1 MRAGSS
7 GTFVVSWTQT
17 EIDGL
22 RAAPPAALEAGV
34 EWRWRGQA
42 MRVDGPD
49 DVLTLGTPIGD
60 EAMRARASVAA
71 RRLLGRAAPPVRA
84 QSGAAFEDANLGESF
99 TVTDGRKIWTANLLE
114 VAEVARP
121 LIVFT
126 GSLPPRD
133 AELWVVRA
141 PATGGTFNR
150 VTEMPTGVICFTPG
164 TRLRTPKGER
174 LVEDLAE
181 GDLIDTRDCGAQE
194 IVWIGR
200 RRMSGARLY
209 AMPELRP
216 IRIRGAALGKGDPQG
231 DLLVSPRHR
240 VLVKGEVAQALFN
253 IDEVLV
259 AADDLLNDR
268 TIARDHT
275 LREVE
280 YVHLLLPRH
289 HVVWANGVET
299 ESFHPASTD
308 LDTVTPH
315 QRARLA
321 QIVPGIEED
330 PACYG
335 QAARRE
341 LTRSEAAILRHEGA
355 FAH

>member
-1 MRAGSS
+1 MRAGFT
-7 GTFVVSWTQT
+7 GTFVISWTQT

-34 EWRWRGQA
+34 SWRWNGRA
-42 MRVDGPD
+42 VRVDGPD
-49 DVLTLGTPIGD
+49 NVLTLGTPLGGD
-60 EAMRARASVAA
+60 AMRARASAAA
-71 RRLLGRAAPPVRA
+71 RRLLGRAVPPARA
-84 QSGAAFEDANLGESF
+84 RSGSGFEDATFGDHF
-99 TVTDGRKIWTANLLE
+99 TVTDGKRLWTANLLE
-114 VAEVARP
+114 VSEVARP

-126 GSLPPRD
+126 GALPPIG
-133 AELWVVRA
+133 AALWVVRA
-141 PATGGTFNR
+141 PATGGTLNR
-150 VTEMPTGVICFTPG
+150 ITETPTGVICFTPG
-164 TRLRTPKGER
+164 TRLRTPEGER
-174 LVEDLAE
+174 RVEDLAE
-181 GDLIDTRDCGAQE
+181 GDRINTRDGGAQE

-216 IRIRGAALGKGDPQG
+216 IRIRAAALGNGDPQD

-240 VLVKGEVAQALFN
+240 VLIRGDVARALFN
-253 IDEVLV
+253 TDEVLV

-268 TIARDHT
+268 TIARDHS
-275 LREVE
+275 LHEVE

-308 LDTVTPH
+308 LDTVTPD

-321 QIVPGIEED
+321 RIVPGIEDD
-330 PACYG
+330 PTCYG
-335 QAARRE
+335 EAARRE

>member
-1 MRAGSS
+1 MRAGSL
-7 GTFVVSWTQT
+7 GTFVISWTQT

-34 EWRWRGQA
+34 AWCWRGRA
-42 MRVDGPD
+42 VRVDGPD
-49 DVLTLGTPIGD
+49 DVLTLGAPLGGD
-60 EAMRARASVAA
+60 AVRARASAAA
-71 RRLLGRAAPPVRA
+71 RRLLGRAVPPVRA
-84 QSGAAFEDANLGESF
+84 RTGAGFEDATVGDAF
-99 TVTDGRKIWTANLLE
+99 TVTDGRRVWTAYLLE

-121 LIVFT
+121 LLVFT
-126 GSLPPRD
+126 GSLPPQGT
-133 AELWVVRA
+133 ELWVVRA
-141 PATGGTFNR
+141 PDMGGTFNR

-164 TRLRTPKGER
+164 TKLRTPEGEC
-174 LVEDLAE
+174 LVEELAE
-181 GDLIDTRDCGAQE
+181 GDRIDTRDGGAQE

-216 IRIRGAALGKGDPQG
+216 IRIRAAALGNGDPED

-240 VLVKGEVAQALFN
+240 VLVRGEVAQSLFN
-253 IDEVLV
+253 TDEVLV

-275 LREVE
+275 LRDVE

-308 LDTVTPH
+308 LDTVTPD
-315 QRARLA
+315 QRSRLT
-321 QIVPGIEED
+321 QIVPGIDQD
-330 PACYG
+330 PTCYG
-335 QAARRE
+335 EPARRE
-341 LTRSEAAILRHEGA
+341 LTRSEAAILRHEGL
-355 FAH
+355 FTH